1 MNDYILT
8 FVGTGFSVLLAGNLF
23 FIKRLIDKIE
33 QSSKAASD
41 ASAAAANADQSV
53 RSLSNQM
60 REIKSEIKD
69 LRRVEIDV
77 AILKH
82 QMGLARRDEPTGA

>member
-1 MNDYILT
+1 MEPIQI
-8 FVGTGFSVLLAGNLF
+8 VGGLFSVLLAGNMF

-33 QSSKAASD
+33 VTAQSASAASV
-41 ASAAAANADQSV
+41 AAANADASV
-53 RSLSNQM
+53 KSLSNQM

-82 QMGLARRDEPTGA
+82 QMGLTRRDDSAGV